1 MKMTRSICLATLTLA
16 AASTMWVT
24 FEARQAR
31 ASILVHEVADN
42 LYMLASDPAEQ
53 GMRSGGN
60 TAVFVTTNG
69 VTLVDTKLSG
79 YGQDILA
86 AVRNITDKPVTT
98 IINTHTHFDHTG
110 GNTEFAETVDF
121 VAHENTLAQMSR
133 SACEPVTNCDAFKD
147 ANAGFLPK
155 KTFATRTSLFS
166 GPDQIDL
173 YYFGRGHTD
182 GDTFV
187 VFKDARAMHTGDMFQ
202 RKGLPFIDVANG
214 NGSAAEFGSTLSKA
228 ASGIANIDAVITGH
242 SDAPMAWSDFEEFAG
257 FYNNFVSQAQQ
268 GIAAGRSVD
277 DVAGAY
283 TVPDRYRDFEAP
295 AQTVTAI
302 VQHLFNEQ

>member
-86 AVRNITDKPVTT
+86 AVRNITDKPV
-98 IINTHTHFDHTG
+98 HDHHQYPGDTHFDHTG

-121 VAHENTLAQMSR
+121 VWPMRTNSG
-133 SACEPVTNCDAFKD
+133 SDVTFD
-147 ANAGFLPK
+147 
-155 KTFATRTSLFS
+155 
-166 GPDQIDL
+166 PDRPIAP
-173 YYFGRGHTD
+173 GI
-182 GDTFV
+182 
-187 VFKDARAMHTGDMFQ
+187 A
-202 RKGLPFIDVANG
+202 
-214 NGSAAEFGSTLSKA
+214 SAAA
-228 ASGIANIDAVITGH
+228 A
-242 SDAPMAWSDFEEFAG
+242 
-257 FYNNFVSQAQQ
+257 
-268 GIAAGRSVD
+268 
-277 DVAGAY
+277 
-283 TVPDRYRDFEAP
+283 
-295 AQTVTAI
+295 
-302 VQHLFNEQ
+302 

>member
-98 IINTHTHFDHTG
+98 IINTHTHFDIPAAIRSSPRLSTSWPMR
-110 GNTEFAETVDF
+110 
-121 VAHENTLAQMSR
+121 TLWLRCHVPRVSR
-133 SACEPVTNCDAFKD
+133 
-147 ANAGFLPK
+147 
-155 KTFATRTSLFS
+155 
-166 GPDQIDL
+166 
-173 YYFGRGHTD
+173 
-182 GDTFV
+182 
-187 VFKDARAMHTGDMFQ
+187 
-202 RKGLPFIDVANG
+202 
-214 NGSAAEFGSTLSKA
+214 
-228 ASGIANIDAVITGH
+228 
-242 SDAPMAWSDFEEFAG
+242 
-257 FYNNFVSQAQQ
+257 
-268 GIAAGRSVD
+268 
-277 DVAGAY
+277 
-283 TVPDRYRDFEAP
+283 
-295 AQTVTAI
+295 
-302 VQHLFNEQ
+302 